1 MDVKKEEIMITIDEA
16 IKRQEEIIRTGTLGN
31 TITAYKAML
40 LSIEALKTLQ
50 KYRKSHRDARYAL
63 LPGETKD

>member
-1 MDVKKEEIMITIDEA
+1 MTIDEA
-16 IKRQEEIIRTGTLGN
+16 IKVLNDICNFVEPGDPPEEHQALKLG
-31 TITAYKAML
+31 
-40 LSIEALKTLQ
+40 IEALKTLP